1 MPKPNAFLLKMQ
13 EEFNARLAA
22 LKMQYEDQF
31 KEERYFAK
39 IFQMDLVYIALGR
52 MGWGEK
58 RIEQLDN
65 MLEQV
70 NRDLAANAKEDRE
83 QNNDPELWTAQDK
96 FEKELQIC
104 RGSRYIKHEDRYR
117 RPE

>member
-1 MPKPNAFLLKMQ
+1 MPKPNTFLLKMQ
-13 EEFNARLAA
+13 EEFNARIAA

-39 IFQMDLVYIALGR
+39 VFQMDLVYIALGR

-58 RIEQLDN
+58 RIKRLDK

-70 NRDLAANAKEDRE
+70 NKDLAANAKEDME
-83 QNNDPELWTAQDK
+83 QNNDPELWMAQDK
-96 FEKELQIC
+96 FEKELQKY
-104 RGSRYIKHEDRYR
+104 RGSRYIKFEDRYR

>member
-1 MPKPNAFLLKMQ
+1 MPKPNAFLLRMQ
-13 EEFNARLAA
+13 EEFNTQLAA

-39 IFQMDLVYIALGR
+39 VFQMDLVYIALGR

-58 RIEQLDN
+58 RIEHLDN
-65 MLEQV
+65 MLKQV
-70 NRDLAANAKEDRE
+70 NIDLANDAMEDRV
-83 QNNDPELWTAQDK
+83 QNNDPELWVARDR
-96 FEKELQIC
+96 FEKELKRY
-104 RGSRYIKHEDRYR
+104 RGSRYIAPEDRYR